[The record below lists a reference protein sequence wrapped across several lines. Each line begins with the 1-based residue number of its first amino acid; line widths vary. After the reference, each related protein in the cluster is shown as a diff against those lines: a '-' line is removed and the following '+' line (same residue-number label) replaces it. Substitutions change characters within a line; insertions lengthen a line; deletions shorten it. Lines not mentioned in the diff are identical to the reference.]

1 MPVEPF
7 VLLINETFIDATY
20 LASQL
25 RTHCTLLS
33 VTGDV
38 EKIPL
43 HGGVGIVSPL
53 ITAKS
58 PILFRKTHH
67 HHATVCGELASC
79 MHIAYE
85 GWIFAQLL
93 RQHKKNK
100 ENLAFPSQHASEIM
114 EHALS
119 THDPSI
125 RAQRIAYL
133 IDDLHSYIG
142 THTLLHVEGFL
153 RFRAVRYR
161 NALRVAL
168 EQALIHWHAEKA
180 MRERAGLL
188 RAFVQSQEARLTTVH
203 AIHDKDDDHVTLC
216 NEQYQKIPMEPF
228 AMLEWTSTEQSW
240 QCEDALLCTLLHV
253 MPHKLIIHTTTPY
266 KPIIRTLF
274 HIFEDRVEVT
284 ADDVDVCLT

>member
-1 MPVEPF
+1 MEPF
-7 VLLINETFIDATY
+7 TLLINETFIDATY
-20 LASQL
+20 LASRL
-25 RTHCTLLS
+25 RTQCALLS
-33 VTGDV
+33 VEGDV

-43 HGGVGIVSPL
+43 HGVVGIVSPL

-58 PILFRKTHH
+58 PIQFQKTHR
-67 HHATVCGELASC
+67 HHAAVCGELASC

-85 GWIFAQLL
+85 QWVFAQLL
-93 RQHKKNK
+93 RQQKKNK
-100 ENLAFPSQHASEIM
+100 ENRAFPPQHASEIM
-114 EHALS
+114 EYALS
-119 THDPSI
+119 THDLSV

-133 IDDLHSYIG
+133 IDDLHPYIG
-142 THTLLHVEGFL
+142 TYASLHVEGFL

-168 EQALIHWHAEKA
+168 EHALIHWHAEKT

-203 AIHDKDDDHVTLC
+203 AIHDKDDDRVTLW

-253 MPHKLIIHTTTPY
+253 MPHKLIIHTATPH

-274 HIFEDRVEVT
+274 HIFEGRVEVT